1 MSLSDSQVGHLS
13 PDHEDLL
20 RCLLSQPRC
29 LIIQDLDGV
38 CMGLVRDP
46 LSRELSADY
55 LQAAKKLSG
64 SFYVLTNGEH
74 IGLRGVNGLV
84 DRAVGGDLAKQNGLY
99 LPGLGAGGVQW
110 QDQFARVNHPGVSEQ
125 EITFLASLPAAFK
138 NGLSSILTAPP
149 YDLET
154 RQLERLLA
162 VAVLDNPV
170 SPTININE
178 FRVLFVHKPELL
190 LRLQQDIKHILEYHL
205 EQAEQ
210 KQLADSF
217 FIHYAPNLGR
227 DKKGERLKWSQGDDI
242 GTTDFQFMLN
252 GAIKEVGVLYILNQY
267 YFELTGSY
275 PLGQD
280 FNVRQAP
287 RDIESLVNLVVAHF
301 DPAHMPKIMGVGDTV
316 TSQPESDCSKQM
328 LRGGSDRGFLT
339 LIQRLG
345 EHFHSQNFVVFVDSS
360 GGELVRPAIN
370 PDLLDSS
377 RSKWSAV
384 AGITDAEDPLRINYV
399 FPNGHSEYISL
410 FCRVSE
416 QVQNQ

>member
-1 MSLSDSQVGHLS
+1 MPISDSQASHLS
-13 PDHEDLL
+13 TDHERLLHCLL
-20 RCLLSQPRC
+20 RQPRR

-46 LSRELSADY
+46 LTRELSANY
-55 LQAAKKLSG
+55 LQAAQKLSG

-84 DRAVGGDLAKQNGLY
+84 DRAVGRDLAKQNGLY

-110 QDQFARVNHPGVSEQ
+110 QDQFARVHHPGVSEQ
-125 EITFLASLPAAFK
+125 EIAFLASLPAAFQK
-138 NGLSSILTAPP
+138 SLSSLLRSSP
-149 YDLET
+149 YDLEIN
-154 RQLERLLA
+154 QLDRLLTA
-162 VAVLDNPV
+162 AVLDNPV

-178 FRVLFVHKPELL
+178 FRSLFAQTPELL
-190 LRLQQDIKHILEYHL
+190 LRLQKDIKHILEYHL

-227 DKKGERLKWSQGDDI
+227 DQKGERLKWSQGDDV
-242 GTTDFQFMLN
+242 GTTDFQFMLT
-252 GAIKEVGVLYILNQY
+252 GAMKEVGVLYILNQY
-267 YFELTGSY
+267 YFEITGSY

-287 RDIESLVNLVVAHF
+287 RDIESLVNLVVTHF
-301 DPAHMPKIMGVGDTV
+301 DPAHMPMIMGVGDTV
-316 TSQPESDCSKQM
+316 TSQPESDSSKQM

-345 EHFHSQNFVVFVDSS
+345 EHFQNQNLVVFVDSS
-360 GGELVRPAIN
+360 GGELVRPSIN
-370 PDLLDSS
+370 PELLNSS
-377 RSKWSAV
+377 QGRWSALEGV
-384 AGITDAEDPLRINYV
+384 TDAEDPLRINYV

-410 FCRVSE
+410 FCRLSE
-416 QVQNQ
+416 QV